1 MIVRKRCP
9 YTGVV
14 NFYSDAEPHMAL
26 GSIAA
31 VGRKAVSAGYAWRS
45 YSDDRDG
52 GAALDFDV
60 AERSLLK
67 RIAHLDR
74 TPEALVAGE

>member
-14 NFYSDAEPHMAL
+14 NFYSDSEPHMAL
-26 GSIAA
+26 GSIA
-31 VGRKAVSAGYAWRS
+31 VMSRSQISNGYAWRS
-45 YSDDRDG
+45 YSDDRGG

-60 AERSLLK
+60 AERSLLQ
-67 RIAHLDR
+67 RIAQLDR
-74 TPEALVAGE
+74 SQAIVAGE